1 MRGSHFAVSWNTGS
15 ASVLVVAMLL
25 TGCTDATEPKDELRL
40 EALTATSLTGIV
52 GTEVA
57 PVPTVRVSNHAGR
70 PVTGIEVFFEFMET
84 GSAIKNAS
92 NRTNTEG
99 IATVGWWWLGTK
111 AGAYTIRARLG
122 KTAAI
127 AFQAIAEPG
136 PAAQI
141 VAMGGDNQGGL
152 AGATLDPLR
161 LLVSDS
167 YSNPV
172 PRVPVTF
179 AVISGGGSIDGSAVL
194 TDSLGIA
201 TSAAWILGPVVGIQ
215 HVRALAG
222 STQTTF
228 TALALVCDEVCAQ
241 LELAFVREGGI
252 FLTDVLGT
260 ATRQLTGGRDDNPAW
275 SPDGR
280 RIAFVRYVSRNEI
293 LVGDLYLM
301 NADGSNVVRRAS
313 GSDLAAPGGG
323 DAQGF
328 RSPAWSPDGRKLAV
342 DHGNCKYDC
351 NIYLMSADDDGNPP
365 VHLADLAAQPTWSP
379 DGKKIAFVSLSG
391 DDGYHALHVMNAD
404 GSQVTPITVRDAGGI
419 FYPAWSPDGRRI
431 AFTKCIGGGCNIV
444 VVNADGSASVQLT
457 TGARAVEPAWSP
469 DGTRIAFTLSN
480 YTNGAHASL
489 AYVFAHKGGTPIP
502 IVASGQHPAWRR
514 SPNE

>member
-1 MRGSHFAVSWNTGS
+1 MRGSSLAVSWNTGS

-92 NRTNTEG
+92 NKTNTEG

-201 TSAAWILGPVVGIQ
+201 TSAAWTLGPVVGYQ
-215 HVRALAG
+215 QVRALAG

-241 LELAFVREGGI
+241 LELAFVRGGGI

-260 ATRQLTGGRDDNPAW
+260 ATRQLTGGRDDSPAW

-280 RIAFVRYVSRNEI
+280 RIAFVRYKENGI
-293 LVGDLYLM
+293 GDLYLM
-301 NADGSNVVRRAS
+301 NADGSNVVRRAA
-313 GSDLAAPGGG
+313 GSYSYYGG
-323 DAQGF
+323 DPLGY
-328 RSPAWSPDGRKLAV
+328 RSPTWSPDGRMLAV
-342 DHGNCKYDC
+342 DHGNCYYDC
-351 NIYLMSADDDGNPP
+351 DIFLLSADDNGMPP
-365 VHLADLAAQPTWSP
+365 LRVAVMAAQPTWSP

-391 DDGYHALHVMNAD
+391 DDGYHALHMMNPD
-404 GSQVTPITVRDAGGI
+404 GSGVTAITVRDAGSI
-419 FYPAWSPDGRRI
+419 YHPAWSPDGRRI
-431 AFTKCIGGGCNIV
+431 AFSKCIAGGCNIV
-444 VVNADGSASVQLT
+444 TVNADGSGSVQLT
-457 TGARAVEPAWSP
+457 TAGNAFEPEWSP
-469 DGTRIAFTLSN
+469 DGTRIAFALWS
-480 YTNGAHASL
+480 YSKAHPSSI
-489 AYVFAHKGGTPIP
+489 AYVFADKGGSPIQ
-502 IVASGQHPAWRR
+502 IVPSGQSPAWRRR